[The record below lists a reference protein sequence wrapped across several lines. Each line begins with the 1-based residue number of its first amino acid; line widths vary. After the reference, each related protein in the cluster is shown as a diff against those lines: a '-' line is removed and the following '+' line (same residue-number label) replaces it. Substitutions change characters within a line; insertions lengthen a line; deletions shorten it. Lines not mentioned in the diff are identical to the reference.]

1 MKEAGAKCWLVE
13 MSGKASTLV
22 EQHEQR
28 QRGGKVHCVLG
39 NSKGSASIRTWDQ
52 LLGKTWNREKRFNI
66 PFREMTAVRS
76 CVKEE

>member
-1 MKEAGAKCWLVE
+1 MLAGRDEWEDIHPCGTE
-13 MSGKASTLV
+13 
-22 EQHEQR
+22 R

-66 PFREMTAVRS
+66 PFGEMTAVRS